1 MITTDQNKPMR
12 FVDGGKRRYAEKKTV
27 ERGRLPN
34 LRSAN
39 DFCRLCC
46 CPLKI
51 KFGDFQNTLY
61 ISTENLLKVSKIK
74 GCETDF
80 SLTELCS
87 KIGFKVERSAKI
99 SERVCKA
106 CGRKIRN
113 AYELYNF
120 IRSSLQRE
128 NEANEILLAQQS
140 DGNASDMSRFKRLL
154 PLTVCLPDR
163 TCGKNLP
170 AKKPLIFAG
179 KEACS
184 SL

>member
-1 MITTDQNKPMR
+1 MII
-12 FVDGGKRRYAEKKTV
+12 AECVVVLWRLNSGISKK
-27 ERGRLPN
+27 
-34 LRSAN
+34 LR
-39 DFCRLCC
+39 
-46 CPLKI
+46 I
-51 KFGDFQNTLY
+51 FQRKTC
-61 ISTENLLKVSKIK
+61 SRPRE

-80 SLTELCS
+80 SLAELCP
-87 KIGFKVERSAKI
+87 KIGLKVERSAEV

-106 CGRKIRN
+106 CERKIRN